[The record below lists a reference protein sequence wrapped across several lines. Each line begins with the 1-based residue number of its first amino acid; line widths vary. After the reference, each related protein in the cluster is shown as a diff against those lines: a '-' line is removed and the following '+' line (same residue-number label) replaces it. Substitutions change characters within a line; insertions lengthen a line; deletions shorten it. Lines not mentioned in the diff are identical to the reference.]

1 VSILIENARYVVT
14 MDPERRILRECSI
27 VVEGD
32 RISFVGPSAEARLK
46 FGKNFDEVIDAKNM
60 VALPGFVD
68 THVHLQEH
76 LTRGF
81 FPEGLSTRQGAHE
94 RTKATDH

>member
-1 VSILIENARYVVT
+1 MIRHQKIRNSTCAES
-14 MDPERRILRECSI
+14 E
-27 VVEGD
+27 VEGD
-32 RISFVGPSAEARLK
+32 RVSFVERSEARK
-46 FGKNFDEVIDAKNM
+46 KSGKNFDEVIDAKNM
-60 VALPGFVD
+60 LALPEFVD